1 MSRGESRAR
10 RRERLL
16 RKAKG
21 LPDAPGT
28 YQFLDASGR
37 PIYVG
42 KASSLRARVRSYFS
56 DADDVTAKTR
66 RMVEHAYDLD
76 FLVTRSEMEALLLEY
91 NLIKEHRPRYN
102 VVYRDDKRYPYL
114 KVTVSDPFPRV
125 VPTRKVEDDGARY
138 FGPYTDVGA
147 MRRTLRILGTMFPL
161 PTCSLKLVPGMH
173 ERGCLD
179 WFLSRCVG
187 PCRGDVDPVEYRKI
201 VDEVILFLEGKKT
214 DVVGRVEREMARA
227 AREQRFEDAARL
239 RDRLFSLRATVERQ
253 DVTVE
258 GRGDVDVL
266 ALARLGRQAVG
277 VLLTVRGGK
286 VLGRDRLEI
295 ACTPAE
301 PESGLVRGLLL
312 GFYHGRED
320 LAKEVLVPA
329 APPDAALLGEW
340 LSSRAGRRVR
350 IRVPRRGDSRRLL
363 ALAEEN
369 AQVALVRSGEGE
381 GPAGGRAAAD
391 VEAAAKELGLAT
403 RPRRIEGFDIS
414 TIQGTDT
421 YASMVVFVDGAPAKG
436 EYRTYR
442 IREAPRR
449 DDPRAI
455 EEVVRR
461 RARRIAAG
469 GASPD
474 LLLIDGGPT
483 QLAAATRALAAEGL
497 GSLAAVSLAKR
508 EEIVYFP
515 DRGEPLRLPAESA
528 ARRLLQRVRDEAH
541 RFALRAHRR
550 RRGVRMASSALDDV
564 PGIGPARRRVLLE
577 RFGSVGGIREAGL
590 DAIAAV
596 PGIGR
601 ETALAVWTHLGGAE
615 DR

>member
-10 RRERLL
+10 RRERLA
-16 RKAKG
+16 RKAKD
-21 LPDAPGT
+21 LPDAPGV
-28 YQFLDASGR
+28 YLFLDSSAR

-42 KASSLRARVRSYFS
+42 KASSLRARVRSYFTDS
-56 DADDVTAKTR
+56 DDLPPKTLR
-66 RMVEHAYDLD
+66 TVEHAHDLD

-102 VVYRDDKRYPYL
+102 VVYQDDKRYPYL
-114 KVTVSDPFPRV
+114 KVTLAETFPRV
-125 VPTRKVEDDGARY
+125 MPTRRVEDDGSRY

-147 MRRTLRILGTMFPL
+147 MRRTLRILGTIFPL

-179 WFLSRCVG
+179 WFLGRCVG
-187 PCRGDVDPVEYRKI
+187 PCRGEVDPAEYRKI
-201 VDEVILFLEGKKT
+201 VDEVVLFLEGKKG
-214 DVVGRVEREMARA
+214 DVVASLERDMNRA

-239 RDRLFSLRATVERQ
+239 RDRLFSVQATVERQ
-253 DVTVE
+253 HVTIE
-258 GRGDVDVL
+258 GGGDVDAL

-277 VLLTVRGGK
+277 VLLTVRGGR

-295 ACTPAE
+295 VCTPAE

-312 GFYHGRED
+312 GFYHVREGIPG
-320 LAKEVLVPA
+320 EVLVPVE
-329 APPDAALLGEW
+329 PPDAELIGAW
-340 LSSRAGRRVR
+340 LSERAGRRVR
-350 IRVPRRGDSRRLL
+350 VRVPRRGDGKKLL
-363 ALAEEN
+363 ELAEEN
-369 AQVALVRSGEGE
+369 AGVALVRSEE
-381 GPAGGRAAAD
+381 SGPSRSRAEAD
-391 VEAAAKELGLAT
+391 VQAAAKELGLDAV
-403 RPRRIEGFDIS
+403 PRRIEGFDIS
-414 TIQGTDT
+414 TTQGTDT
-421 YASMVVFVDGAPAKG
+421 YASMVVFVDGSPAKA

-469 GASPD
+469 GVAPD

-483 QLAAATRALAAEGL
+483 QLDAAMRALTAEGL
-497 GSLAAVSLAKR
+497 ATLAVVSLAKR
-508 EEIVYFP
+508 EELVHFP
-515 DRGEPLRLPAESA
+515 GRSEPLRLPRDSG

-550 RRGVRMASSALDDV
+550 RRGARVASSMLDEV
-564 PGIGPARRRVLLE
+564 PGIGPARRRLLLE
-577 RFGSVGGIREAGL
+577 RFGSVAGIREAGL
-590 DAIAAV
+590 EEIAAV
-596 PGIGR
+596 PGVGR